1 MTRYRSHR
9 YTEDWGEDE
18 MNGLYR
24 NGMDWSVFVQAERD
38 EGTIELGTSLENVE
52 SVADMS
58 AGGSRI
64 TPMIASHYGVI
75 PYLGD
80 YGDAYG
86 YQFQGTLQQTVPA
99 LPPVDLF
106 VCSETIEHLTN
117 PDADLALI
125 RDKARTLL
133 LTTPIWEEPHM
144 VSHGHLWTWR
154 REDVEKMLADVGFTP
169 LRFVEISIFGLWL
182 FQ

>member
-1 MTRYRSHR
+1 MTA
-9 YTEDWGEDE
+9 
-18 MNGLYR
+18 LYR
-24 NGMDWSVFVQAERD
+24 NGMNWSVFVQEERD
-38 EGTIELGTSLENVE
+38 SATIELGRSLENVE
-52 SVADMS
+52 SIADMS

-75 PYLGD
+75 PHLGD

-86 YQFQGTLQQTVPA
+86 YQYRGTLQETVP
-99 LPPVDLF
+99 LIPVVDLF
-106 VCSETIEHLTN
+106 VCSETIEHLTD
-117 PDADLALI
+117 PDADLRLI
-125 RDKARTLL
+125 RGKARTLL

-154 REDVEKMLADVGFTP
+154 REDVEKMLADVGFAP
-169 LRFVEISIFGLWL
+169 IRFVEISIFGLWL